1 MGGGSSSSSSSYR
14 KPVTMPGAQFQP
26 FSYKSLGGA
35 AKAERDGEYGMT
47 FSQELD
53 PRLQELYG
61 QGLGATSGLLSQYL
75 EQAQAPLEQFDFQK
89 GIDEATQEYFTQ
101 QQAALDP
108 VFAQQRQQLQS
119 DLFGSG
125 RMGLMLAGETAGAGA
140 GGMVQPDAFGLS
152 RGQSQALQE
161 AYAKSRAAAVGEQQQ
176 AFDQAKQQYALNQ
189 AAQQQQLANLL
200 GGYQGAFG
208 TAGQVLGIE
217 QGLIGQAAGLEA
229 ARANAYAN
237 SIFYEERSKSSS
249 SDGGLGGSF
258 GGSLLSSA
266 GDVVGKVI
274 GEKGTDLAVDAIKTY
289 LMTNSDIK
297 LKKNIKKVGTKNG
310 FNVYTWDWNKI
321 AQDLGILNQPTRG
334 VIAQEVLEIAPD
346 AVGKHPINGYLTV
359 NYDMIGVAR

>member
-1 MGGGSSSSSSSYR
+1 MGSSGFFGSGGEES
-14 KPVTMPGAQFQP
+14 KPVSLKGGQFQP
-26 FSYKSLGGA
+26 YTYTSLVGSTEL
-35 AKAERDGEYGMT
+35 ERDKDRYT
-47 FSQELD
+47 FSQEID
-53 PRLQELYG
+53 PRLEQLYG
-61 QGLGATSGLLSQYL
+61 QGLDATSGLLSQYL

-200 GGYQGAFG
+200 SGYQGAFG
-208 TAGQVLGIE
+208 TVGEVFGLE
-217 QGLIGQAAGLEA
+217 QGLVTGAAEREGLIRNAFSGSMGQKSSQSGPGLGYSMLTAAAGGFA
-229 ARANAYAN
+229 QGR
-237 SIFYEERSKSSS
+237 
-249 SDGGLGGSF
+249 GSRT
-258 GGSLLSSA
+258 S
-266 GDVVGKVI
+266 
-274 GEKGTDLAVDAIKTY
+274 
-289 LMTNSDIK
+289 
-297 LKKNIKKVGTKNG
+297 
-310 FNVYTWDWNKI
+310 
-321 AQDLGILNQPTRG
+321 
-334 VIAQEVLEIAPD
+334 
-346 AVGKHPINGYLTV
+346 
-359 NYDMIGVAR
+359 